1 MAADSSLQLDSL
13 QEPPLQQAL
22 TVIHNKLVNKINKYM
37 TFIHA
42 DMIDIYLYLHD
53 IH

>member
-1 MAADSSLQLDSL
+1 MRISSGSF
-13 QEPPLQQAL
+13 PAL
-22 TVIHNKLVNKINKYM
+22 IATPVVIHNKLVNKINKYM